1 MIAWEEAKCQTT
13 GDYQGRARHRLR
25 KADGAAG
32 GSGEA
37 AAGGDQ
43 DYPMCLPLLVP
54 YHCLPDCAPTAVGWV
69 ARGSLT
75 DFCISAG
82 QF

>member
-1 MIAWEEAKCQTT
+1 MKRGSLLVNSSPNFRLATLPFRSDAI
-13 GDYQGRARHRLR
+13 RAY
-25 KADGAAG
+25 
-32 GSGEA
+32 
-37 AAGGDQ
+37 
-43 DYPMCLPLLVP
+43 YPMCLPLLVP
-54 YHCLPDCAPTAVGWV
+54 YSCLPDCAPTAVGWV

>member
-1 MIAWEEAKCQTT
+1 MKRGSLLVNSSTNFRLATLPFRSDAI
-13 GDYQGRARHRLR
+13 RAY
-25 KADGAAG
+25 
-32 GSGEA
+32 
-37 AAGGDQ
+37 
-43 DYPMCLPLLVP
+43 YPMCLPLLVP